1 LKNKLPQVQKHLER
15 NNITSEVYLIEWL
28 VTLFCRNFHIN
39 DVAKIWDLFLLEGE
53 SAFLKV
59 ALKIFQIIEPEI
71 IQKDYAETLYSLRTC
86 THDMNIN
93 HLIYS
98 LPSSSLTQE
107 KFEKALHKEKEKLKQ
122 KTQERSKSM
131 FG

>member
-1 LKNKLPQVQKHLER
+1 MFVR
-15 NNITSEVYLIEWL
+15 
-28 VTLFCRNFHIN
+28 
-39 DVAKIWDLFLLEGE
+39 KIWDLFLLEGE
-53 SAFLKV
+53 VAFLKV
-59 ALKIFQIIEPEI
+59 ALKIFQMIEPEI

-98 LPSSSLTQE
+98 LSSSSLTHE
-107 KFEKALHKEKEKLKQ
+107 KVSKTLQKEKEKQHK
-122 KTQERSKSM
+122 QERSKSM